1 MSRQQCIN
9 FCMSANLS
17 TNVALYLPSFY
28 QNESLYIPEFCKT
41 SNIQTA
47 EFKLRLAP
55 FYINSSMIEVYSW
68 NSRRDGIS
76 PAVTSYMNDK
86 KSVCVFGNGVMFE
99 INKSNNK
106 INIIYCI
113 YSRFSKEGDCGKNRI
128 NEYALRD
135 SMVVINS
142 SYFDN
147 IMSTKTKNYV
157 KKIMDFSNIS
167 FANSRINGVILKNL
181 DNFVVPEIRFANI
194 AINKIKNSFDKYG
207 EYDEKYK
214 SNDSLVSFESHKRVF
229 NLIQGHISD
238 TENDCFDFE
247 DITGKAEEL
256 GVEFYDISRNFDYKN
271 EHNFMMTS
279 RLDRINI
286 CPSDFVVADFM
297 VVDNGAQETN
307 DWSEKI

>member
-41 SNIQTA
+41 SDIQTV
-47 EFKLRLAP
+47 ELKPRLAP
-55 FYINSSMIEVYSW
+55 FYINSSMMEVCSW

-76 PAVTSYMNDK
+76 PTVTSYMNDK
-86 KSVCVFGNGVMFE
+86 KSVCVFSNGVMFE
-99 INKSNNK
+99 INKSNNE

-113 YSRFSKEGDCGKNRI
+113 YSRFSKEGDCDKNRI
-128 NEYALRD
+128 NGYVLRD

-157 KKIMDFSNIS
+157 KKIMDFSNVS
-167 FANSRINGVILKNL
+167 FANSRINSVILKNL
-181 DNFVVPEIRFANI
+181 NNFVVPKIRFVNI
-194 AINKIKNSFDKYG
+194 EINKIKNSFDKYG
-207 EYDEKYK
+207 EYNGKYK
-214 SNDSLVSFESHKRVF
+214 SNDSFVSFESHKRVL
-229 NLIQGHISD
+229 NLIQESISD

-247 DITGKAEEL
+247 DITDNAEEL
-256 GVEFYDISRNFDYKN
+256 GIEFYDVFRNFDYKS
-271 EHNFMMTS
+271 ERNFKMTS
-279 RLDRINI
+279 RLDRIDV
-286 CPSDFVVADFM
+286 CPSDFVIADFR
-297 VVDNGAQETN
+297 VTNVGAQETN

>member
-17 TNVALYLPSFY
+17 TNVAFYLPSFY

-41 SNIQTA
+41 SDVQA
-47 EFKLRLAP
+47 VELKPRLAP
-55 FYINSSMIEVYSW
+55 FYINSSMMEVYSW

-86 KSVCVFGNGVMFE
+86 KSVCVFSNGVMFE

-113 YSRFSKEGDCGKNRI
+113 YSRFSKEGDCGENRI
-128 NEYALRD
+128 NGYVLRD

-157 KKIMDFSNIS
+157 KKIMDFSNVS

-181 DNFVVPEIRFANI
+181 NNFVVPEIRFFNI

-207 EYDEKYK
+207 EYDGRYK
-214 SNDSLVSFESHKRVF
+214 SNDSLVSFESHKRVL
-229 NLIQGHISD
+229 NLIQGYIND
-238 TENDCFDFE
+238 VEDDCFDFE
-247 DITGKAEEL
+247 DITDKAEEL
-256 GVEFYDISRNFDYKN
+256 DVEFYDISRNFDYKN
-271 EHNFMMTS
+271 ERTFNITS
-279 RLDRINI
+279 RLDRIDI

>member
-9 FCMSANLS
+9 FCMSTNLS
-17 TNVALYLPSFY
+17 TSVVLYLPSFY

>member
-17 TNVALYLPSFY
+17 TNVAFYLPSFY
-28 QNESLYIPEFCKT
+28 QNDSLYIPEFCKT
-41 SNIQTA
+41 SDVQIA
-47 EFKLRLAP
+47 ELKPRLAP
-55 FYINSSMIEVYSW
+55 FYINSSMMEVYSW

-86 KSVCVFGNGVMFE
+86 KSVCVFSNGVMFE

-113 YSRFSKEGDCGKNRI
+113 YSRFSKEGDCDKNRI
-128 NEYALRD
+128 NGYILRD
-135 SMVVINS
+135 SVVVINS

-157 KKIMDFSNIS
+157 KKIMDFSNVS
-167 FANSRINGVILKNL
+167 FANSRINSVILKNL
-181 DNFVVPEIRFANI
+181 NNFVVPEIRFANI

-207 EYDEKYK
+207 EYDGKYK
-214 SNDSLVSFESHKRVF
+214 SNDSFVSFESHKRIL

-238 TENDCFDFE
+238 TEDDCFDFE

-271 EHNFMMTS
+271 ERNFMMTS
-279 RLDRINI
+279 RLDRIDI

>member
-17 TNVALYLPSFY
+17 ANVAFYLPSFY

-41 SNIQTA
+41 SDVQTA
-47 EFKLRLAP
+47 ELKTRLAP
-55 FYINSSMIEVYSW
+55 FYINSSMMEVYSW
-68 NSRRDGIS
+68 NSRRDGVS

-86 KSVCVFGNGVMFE
+86 KSVCIFSNGVMFE
-99 INKSNNK
+99 INKSNNE

-113 YSRFSKEGDCGKNRI
+113 YSRFSKVGDCDKNRI
-128 NEYALRD
+128 NKYVLRD

-157 KKIMDFSNIS
+157 KKIMDFSNVS

-194 AINKIKNSFDKYG
+194 AINKIKNRLDKYS

-214 SNDSLVSFESHKRVF
+214 SNDSLVSFESHKRVL
-229 NLIQGHISD
+229 NLIQGYISD
-238 TENDCFDFE
+238 AEDDCFDFE
-247 DITGKAEEL
+247 DITGRAEEL
-256 GVEFYDISRNFDYKN
+256 GIEFYDISRNFDYKN
-271 EHNFMMTS
+271 ERNFRITS
-279 RLDRINI
+279 RLDRIDVFA
-286 CPSDFVVADFM
+286 SDFVVADFR
-297 VVDNGAQETN
+297 VINSGVWETN

>member
-41 SNIQTA
+41 SDVQTV
-47 EFKLRLAP
+47 ELKPRLAP
-55 FYINSSMIEVYSW
+55 FYINSSMMEVHSW

-113 YSRFSKEGDCGKNRI
+113 YSRFSKEGDCGENRI
-128 NEYALRD
+128 NKYVLRD

-167 FANSRINGVILKNL
+167 FANSRINGVILKDLN
-181 DNFVVPEIRFANI
+181 NFVVPEIRFANTI
-194 AINKIKNSFDKYG
+194 INKIKNSFDKYG
-207 EYDEKYK
+207 EYDGKYK
-214 SNDSLVSFESHKRVF
+214 SNDSLASFESHKRIL
-229 NLIQGHISD
+229 NLIQGYISD
-238 TENDCFDFE
+238 TEDDCFDFE

-271 EHNFMMTS
+271 ERNFMMTS
-279 RLDRINI
+279 RLDRIDI
-286 CPSDFVVADFM
+286 CPSGFVVADFM
-297 VVDNGAQETN
+297 VVDNGAQEIN